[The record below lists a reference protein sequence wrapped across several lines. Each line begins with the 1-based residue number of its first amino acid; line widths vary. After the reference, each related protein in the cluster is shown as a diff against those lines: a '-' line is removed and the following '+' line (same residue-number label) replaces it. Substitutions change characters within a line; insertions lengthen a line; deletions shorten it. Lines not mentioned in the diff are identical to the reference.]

1 MAGHGPSAAQVLGRV
16 TLVTG
21 KEEYLSA
28 RTVASV
34 RQAIR
39 AHDAEAEVADSPGGA
54 LTLATLD
61 DMSSP
66 SLFSSTRCVIVT
78 ALEDAADDVADA
90 LIDYAAAP
98 SDDVALV
105 LVHSGG
111 AKGSGVLTR
120 LRKQAAVTEVKSPEV
135 KYARDFVAFV
145 SAEFAARG
153 ARSTAEAAD
162 FLVQAVGQDLR
173 SLSAATSQLG
183 NDFPDQQ
190 IGVEEVK
197 RYFGGRAE
205 AKSFAVADHA
215 FGGRAAP
222 ALEELRWA
230 LEGGTATVLVTSAFA
245 AGARGIARYLG
256 ASRGL
261 READLARELGVPPWK
276 VKTIRD
282 QSRGWT
288 DEGIGAAVRAVA
300 SADADIKGAAHDA
313 AYTLERLVLTVT
325 GLRSPR

>member
-28 RTVASV
+28 RTVSAV
-34 RQAIR
+34 RHAIR
-39 AHDAEAEVADSPGGA
+39 AHDAEAEVADSPGGT

-66 SLFSSTRCVIVT
+66 SLFSTTRCVIVT
-78 ALEDAADDVADA
+78 ALEDTPDDVADA
-90 LIDYAAAP
+90 LVDYAAAP

-145 SAEFAARG
+145 TAEFAAQG
-153 ARSTAEAAD
+153 ARATPEAAD

-173 SLSAATSQLG
+173 SLSAATHQLG

-190 IGVEEVK
+190 IGIDEVK

-215 FGGRAAP
+215 FAGRAAP
-222 ALEELRWA
+222 VGARGRHRHGAGDLRVRGRRPRDRPLPRGRQGA
-230 LEGGTATVLVTSAFA
+230 PGGRPGPRAGSAAVEGQDDPRPVARLDRPGHRRRRASRGHGRRRHQGSGARRGLHPGA
-245 AGARGIARYLG
+245 AGAHRHRPAKP
-256 ASRGL
+256 A
-261 READLARELGVPPWK
+261 
-276 VKTIRD
+276 
-282 QSRGWT
+282 
-288 DEGIGAAVRAVA
+288 
-300 SADADIKGAAHDA
+300 
-313 AYTLERLVLTVT
+313 LTRPT
-325 GLRSPR
+325 R